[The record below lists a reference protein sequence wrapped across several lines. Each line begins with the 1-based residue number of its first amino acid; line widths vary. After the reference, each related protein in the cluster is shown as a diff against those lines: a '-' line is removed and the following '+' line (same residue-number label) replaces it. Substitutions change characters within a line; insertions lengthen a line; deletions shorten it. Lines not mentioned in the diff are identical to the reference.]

1 MQNIENYEYLEEAEK
16 DEDEYWKQQEWEKI
30 QEHKYWT
37 DKEDQWEKER
47 LAEELRNEQYYI
59 NMYQEQEQAEAE
71 YEAQIEAESK
81 AQFEAEAKAQA
92 EYEAK
97 AQAEYEDQVEAEFEA
112 HVEALV
118 EAQVQAQV
126 ANELLIANV
135 ENMPLRRQR
144 RQGAF

>member
-1 MQNIENYEYLEEAEK
+1 MQNIENYKYLEEAK
-16 DEDEYWKQQEWEKI
+16 KNEDEYWKQQEEWEKI

-71 YEAQIEAESK
+71 YEAK
-81 AQFEAEAKAQA
+81 AQV
-92 EYEAK
+92 EYEA
-97 AQAEYEDQVEAEFEA
+97 QVEAEFEA
-112 HVEALV
+112 HVEAQ
-118 EAQVQAQV
+118 EQAQL

>member
-1 MQNIENYEYLEEAEK
+1 MQNIENYKYLEEAK
-16 DEDEYWKQQEWEKI
+16 KNEDEYWKQQEEWEKI

-71 YEAQIEAESK
+71 YEAK
-81 AQFEAEAKAQA
+81 AQV
-92 EYEAK
+92 EYEA
-97 AQAEYEDQVEAEFEA
+97 QVKAEFEA
-112 HVEALV
+112 HVEAQ
-118 EAQVQAQV
+118 EQAQL